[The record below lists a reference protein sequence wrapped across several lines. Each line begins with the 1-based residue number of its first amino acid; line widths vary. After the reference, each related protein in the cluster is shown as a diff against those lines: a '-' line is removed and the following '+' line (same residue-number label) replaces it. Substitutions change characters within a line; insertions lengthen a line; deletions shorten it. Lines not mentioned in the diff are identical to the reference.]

1 MKISGILLSGV
12 AAASVAAAGA
22 QANPLQAEPVV
33 AKQHE
38 LRVGG
43 KRLRYVS
50 EAGRVPIRD
59 VETGEPHGFM
69 YYTAYRIPSDEP
81 RPVAFIWNGGP
92 GSPSTLLHFE
102 MFGPKRLEGGAL
114 VANDETLLTDAD
126 LVFVDPI
133 GTGFSR
139 PAKPEYASEFYGTLG
154 DIRSV
159 TEFVRAWRL
168 LNGAED
174 APVYL
179 MGESW
184 GAGRA
189 GSVGYALQKIGA
201 PVNGLVLI
209 SGGGVSSEVPA
220 ELGAALR
227 LVSLIPTVAYHG
239 KLPQDLA
246 RDLDATMDEAG
257 QWARET
263 YAPALKDPGSL
274 SAAERDAIVQTIARY
289 TGLDSAEINSET
301 LRVTPRQFREGLL
314 KAEGK
319 SLNVFDMRIASGGGD
334 EEEESSDVLLR
345 YLRHELGYATDLPYI
360 GLDGFGEGY
369 SPSGETPASVGAR
382 WDYFT
387 APMSEE
393 EKKAAIAEAIR
404 VGGGPPRGGPR
415 PPGANEAIEAN
426 PDLRVLVASG
436 MYDSLASCPGNAE
449 AEMRLPDNIRAAVD
463 YECYVGGHMMYRDAP
478 SRIEFSRDV
487 KALIDATKDN

>member
-1 MKISGILLSGV
+1 MNGKSILFSGV
-12 AAASVAAAGA
+12 SLLLNIAVCAA
-22 QANPLQAEPVV
+22 ANPLQIEPVIE
-33 AKQHE
+33 KEHS
-38 LRVGG
+38 LRAAG
-43 KRLRYVS
+43 KKLQYLTQ
-50 EAGRVPIRD
+50 AGRVPIRD

-69 YYTAYRIPSDEP
+69 YYTAYRVPSDKP

-102 MFGPKRLEGGAL
+102 MFGPKRIEGGKLA
-114 VANDETLLTDAD
+114 ANDETLLTDAD

-168 LNGAED
+168 LNGAER

-189 GSVGYALQKIGA
+189 GSVGYALQQIGV

-209 SGGGVSSEVPA
+209 SGGGVASDVPP

-227 LVSLIPTVAYHG
+227 IVSLMPAAAHHG
-239 KLPQDLA
+239 KLAEDLA
-246 RDLDATMDEAG
+246 GDLDAAMAEAEG
-257 QWARET
+257 WARET
-263 YAPALKDPGSL
+263 YAPALANPGAL
-274 SAAERDAIVQTIARY
+274 NAADREAIAQALARY
-289 TGLDSAEINSET
+289 TGLPGADINRET

-314 KAEGK
+314 KEEGK
-319 SLNVFDMRIASGGGD
+319 SLNVFDMRIASGDG
-334 EEEESSDVLLR
+334 EEGEGRSDLLLR
-345 YLRHELGYATDLPYI
+345 YLRQEVGYASDLPYI

-369 SPSGETPASVGAR
+369 SPTGEAPASVGAR

-387 APMSEE
+387 IPMSEE
-393 EKKAAIAEAIR
+393 EKKAATAEAIR

-436 MYDSLASCPGNAE
+436 KFDSLASCASASE
-449 AEMRLPDNIRAAVD
+449 AESRLPAALKAAVE
-463 YECYVGGHMMYRDAP
+463 YECYVGGHMMYRDP
-478 SRIEFSRDV
+478 QSRVKLSNDV
-487 KALIDATKDN
+487 KALIEATRDK